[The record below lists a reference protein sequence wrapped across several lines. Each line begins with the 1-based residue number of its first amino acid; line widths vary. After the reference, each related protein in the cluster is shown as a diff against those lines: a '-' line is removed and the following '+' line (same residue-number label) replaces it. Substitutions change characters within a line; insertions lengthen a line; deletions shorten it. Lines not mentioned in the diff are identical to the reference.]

1 MSSEKCRRGFAEA
14 TTATMAL
21 NSIKLLT
28 GNSHTE
34 LAALVSARLGVPLT
48 ECVCRKFADQSI
60 DVRIGSSVRDQDVF
74 VIQSGHSPHIDLNDA
89 FMELMIILS
98 ACKTASARRITAVI
112 PSFPY
117 SRQNKKDKSRV
128 PITAKMIANMIT
140 IAGADHVITVDLHA
154 SQIQG
159 FFDIPVD
166 NLTCEPSIAR
176 WVRHKID
183 DWRDAI
189 IVSPD
194 AGGAKRATSLAD
206 TLGIDFALI
215 NRSRHQHHRNRAR
228 SHTGES
234 VDMVATTAHF
244 ASSEVANGVHSLSDS
259 GEWFITE
266 EGGHRIRSGGRT
278 RKPPALTDEAQA
290 SEDENDSKMELLVGN
305 VSGKTA
311 ILVDDMVDTGRTLAL
326 AYKTLEEA
334 GAKRVFAIVTHGLL
348 SGRAMDLINRL
359 SLEKLVVT
367 NTISNREKAAQS
379 NGKVEVMD
387 MSAVIGETIRRAH
400 HGESISTMFR
410 QDAEMMF

>member
-1 MSSEKCRRGFAEA
+1 
-14 TTATMAL
+14 
-21 NSIKLLT
+21 
-28 GNSHTE
+28 
-34 LAALVSARLGVPLT
+34 
-48 ECVCRKFADQSI
+48 VCRKFADQSI
-60 DVRIGSSVRDQDVF
+60 DVRIGSSVRDQDVY
-74 VIQSGHSPHIDLNDA
+74 VIQSGHSSFIDPNDSL
-89 FMELMIILS
+89 MELLIILS

-140 IAGADHVITVDLHA
+140 VAGAEHVITVDLHA

-176 WVRHKID
+176 WIRHKVD

-206 TLGIDFALI
+206 SLGIDFALI
-215 NRSRHQHHRNRAR
+215 NCSRHLQKNHRQR
-228 SHTGES
+228 SNTNES
-234 VDMVATTAHF
+234 ADMALMAHSHS
-244 ASSEVANGVHSLSDS
+244 SSEVANGVHSLSES
-259 GEWFITE
+259 GEWFITS
-266 EGGHRIRSGGRT
+266 EGGGRVRSGGA
-278 RKPPALTDEAQA
+278 RKQVSAAEESADEV
-290 SEDENDSKMELLVGN
+290 DSIMELLVGN
-305 VSGKTA
+305 VTGKTA
-311 ILVDDMVDTGRTLAL
+311 ILVDDMIDTGRTLAL
-326 AYKTLEEA
+326 ASKTLEAA

-348 SGRAMDLINRL
+348 SGRAMDLITRMQIV
-359 SLEKLVVT
+359 KLVVT
-367 NTISNREKAAQS
+367 NTISNTEKALQS
-379 NGKVEVMD
+379 NGKVEVID
-387 MSAVIGETIRRAH
+387 MSAVIGETIRRSH

>member
-1 MSSEKCRRGFAEA
+1 MCCLCAKHSHAN
-14 TTATMAL
+14 AL
-21 NSIKLLT
+21 
-28 GNSHTE
+28 
-34 LAALVSARLGVPLT
+34 ARLGVPLT

-74 VIQSGHSPHIDLNDA
+74 VIQSGHSPYIDPNDSL
-89 FMELMIILS
+89 MELLIILS

-128 PITAKMIANMIT
+128 PITAKMIANIIT
-140 IAGADHVITVDLHA
+140 VAGAEHVITVDLHA

-176 WVRHKID
+176 WIRHKVD

-206 TLGIDFALI
+206 ALGIDFALI
-215 NRSRHQHHRNRAR
+215 NRSRHLQRGRQRAN
-228 SHTGES
+228 TGES
-234 VDMVATTAHF
+234 QDMASSLAHSQF
-244 ASSEVANGVHSLSDS
+244 SEVANGVHSLSES

-266 EGGHRIRSGGRT
+266 EGGRRLRAGGIRKGPKVSEDT
-278 RKPPALTDEAQA
+278 NV
-290 SEDENDSKMELLVGN
+290 SEDENDSTMELLVGN
-305 VSGKTA
+305 VAGKTA
-311 ILVDDMVDTGRTLAL
+311 ILVDDMIDTGRTLAL
-326 AYKTLEEA
+326 AYKTLEAA
-334 GAKRVFAIVTHGLL
+334 GAKRVFAVATHGVLSGHAMKLL
-348 SGRAMDLINRL
+348 SHL
-359 SLEKLVVT
+359 SIEKLVVT
-367 NTISNREKAAQS
+367 NTIANQEKARDS
-379 NGKVEVMD
+379 KGKVEVLD
-387 MSAVIGETIRRAH
+387 MSAVIGETIRRSH